1 MNLKDKIKNL
11 REINGWSQEVMAERL
26 NMSKNGYARIE
37 RGESKLNMERLGQI
51 AEIFSID
58 VIDLISQEYERA
70 IFMVG
75 GMGDSHTGYNTYYGN
90 DNSLA
95 AEMEKLKLVIQHKDE
110 LLAQKDNEIAALKK
124 LVAALE
130 VSPGSRQ

>member
-1 MNLKDKIKNL
+1 
-11 REINGWSQEVMAERL
+11 MAERL

-37 RGESKLNMERLGQI
+37 RGESKLNMERLEQI

-75 GMGDSHTGYNTYYGN
+75 RMGDSHTGYNTYYGN

-110 LLAQKDNEIAALKK
+110 LLAQKDEADLYPDGRA
-124 LVAALE
+124 
-130 VSPGSRQ
+130 